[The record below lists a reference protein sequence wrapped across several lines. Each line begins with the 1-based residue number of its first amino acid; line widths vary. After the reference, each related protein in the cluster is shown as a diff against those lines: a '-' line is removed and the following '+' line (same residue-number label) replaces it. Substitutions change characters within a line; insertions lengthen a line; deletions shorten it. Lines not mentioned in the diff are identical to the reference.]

1 MRLEKV
7 EKQKSHSRERNLER
21 EHALFHSLGREVL
34 SCLQSG
40 EAQIRGRIAGPGGGR
55 GSNRCHTAQKGG
67 GSVSLR
73 AADPRGQGPG
83 ASRVRGH

>member
-21 EHALFHSLGREVL
+21 EHALFHSLGLEVL

-40 EAQIRGRIAGPGGGR
+40 EAQIRGRIAGPGGGAEVLTGAARHR
-55 GSNRCHTAQKGG
+55 GGWAMSLSELLIPGG
-67 GSVSLR
+67 R
-73 AADPRGQGPG
+73 APEPAG
-83 ASRVRGH
+83 